1 MEPAARRRAVIL
13 AGARGDTAA
22 VRRGL
27 SDTDPTV
34 RAGALR
40 VLARSIPTTGTSA
53 ARDLEAVLTAAL
65 DDPAPIVRR
74 TAAEETGCLGDTP
87 LGRELAPRLVGA
99 LLARLA
105 DAEPHVVET
114 AAWACG
120 ELGAVGGVPAAALV
134 TGLAEVAR
142 HHPDPLCRE
151 AGIAALGALGDPA
164 GLEAVLAGL
173 DDKPAVRRR
182 AVVALAAFDDPR
194 VDEAWERARHDRD
207 RQVRE
212 AVEELC
218 GPAPADP
225 GDPPGAA

>member
-27 SDTDPTV
+27 SDPDPAV
-34 RAGALR
+34 RAGAIR
-40 VLARSIPTTGTSA
+40 VLVRSTPTADPTAGG
-53 ARDLEAVLTAAL
+53 DLEPVLTAAL
-65 DDPAPIVRR
+65 DDPAPAVRR
-74 TAAEETGCLGDTP
+74 TVAEEIGRLGDTP
-87 LGRELAPRLVGA
+87 LGRELAPRLVVG

-105 DAEPHVVET
+105 DPDPHVVET

-120 ELGAVGGVPAAALV
+120 ELGAVQPVADLV
-134 TGLAEVAR
+134 AGLDEVAR

-151 AGIAALGALGDPA
+151 AAVAALGALGDPA
-164 GLEAVLAGL
+164 GLDTVLAGL

-218 GPAPADP
+218 G
-225 GDPPGAA
+225 